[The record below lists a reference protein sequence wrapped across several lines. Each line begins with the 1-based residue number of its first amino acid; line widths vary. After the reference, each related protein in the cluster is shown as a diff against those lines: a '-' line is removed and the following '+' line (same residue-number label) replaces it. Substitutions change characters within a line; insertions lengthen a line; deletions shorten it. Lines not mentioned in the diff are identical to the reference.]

1 MAKAKSRKSKRAKLQ
16 GSGVK
21 KGLDLSP
28 EEAHRL
34 WSVALSGKEF
44 GAVAYVYGIHNT
56 AVAVGN
62 PSNERPQDIDSENKK
77 RREVISKFLRSWADN
92 IEGKA

>member
-1 MAKAKSRKSKRAKLQ
+1 MKSKSRKSKRAKLQ
-16 GSGVK
+16 GPK
-21 KGLDLSP
+21 PKRGLDLSP

-44 GAVAYVYGIHNT
+44 RGVAYVYGLQNM
-56 AVAVGN
+56 AVASSDN
-62 PSNERPQDIDSENKK
+62 PGEKDQVLRENKA
-77 RREVISKFLRSWADN
+77 RREMVGKFLRSWADN

>member
-16 GSGVK
+16 GMGSK
-21 KGLDLSP
+21 RGLDLSP

-34 WSVALSGKEF
+34 WSVALAGKEF
-44 GAVAYVYGIHNT
+44 GSVAYVYGISNT
-56 AVAVGN
+56 AVAADPKAPNSMNV
-62 PSNERPQDIDSENKK
+62 ITENNS
-77 RREVISKFLRSWADN
+77 RREVIGNFLRSWADN

>member
-1 MAKAKSRKSKRAKLQ
+1 MKAKSRKSKRAKLQ
-16 GSGVK
+16 GMGSK
-21 KGLDLSP
+21 RGLDLSP

-44 GAVAYVYGIHNT
+44 SGITYVYGLQNT
-56 AVAVGN
+56 AVARGN
-62 PSNERPQDIDSENKK
+62 PENDKPQDVETENQA
-77 RREVISKFLRSWADN
+77 RRKVIGNFLRSWADN